1 MVGGGDLVRDP
12 VLPTPRARETTRD
25 ARMGQVGMTHTAEN
39 DAPRLHV
46 VSVVYDFER
55 RALHWCLVCH
65 YAGFTAPPLPCP
77 GRPIPPGK
85 GDT

>member
-1 MVGGGDLVRDP
+1 M
-12 VLPTPRARETTRD
+12 TP
-25 ARMGQVGMTHTAEN
+25 TAEN